1 MRSMLFVPGDRSER
15 FAKAIAAGADAL
27 ILDLEDAVAPQRRE
41 YARGCIREFLVSG
54 ERHGQCWVRVNP
66 VDSGAAL
73 ADLAAVMPGRPA
85 GIVLPKTRSVADVQ
99 RADHWIEACEVV
111 NGCQPGSTAL
121 MPLVTET
128 AASVLRMA
136 EYLGLPARVNALTWG
151 AEDLA
156 ADLGALGN
164 RDADGDFESPYVLAR
179 TLCLY
184 AAAGAGVLPIDTVDT
199 EIRDTAAVARR
210 ARESR
215 RQGFVGKL
223 AIHPA
228 QIAAIHAAFT
238 PSSDEVSWAERVL
251 AAFAAQP
258 GAGALS
264 LDGRMLDRPHLRQAE
279 RILAARRAAGT

>member
-1 MRSMLFVPGDRSER
+1 MRSMLFVPGDRPER
-15 FAKAIAAGADAL
+15 FAKAMAAGADAL

-99 RADHWIEACEVV
+99 RANHWIEACEVV
-111 NGCQPGSTAL
+111 NGRQPGSTAL

-136 EYLGLPARVNALTWG
+136 EYLDLPERVNALTWG

-238 PSSDEVSWAERVL
+238 PSNDEVSWAERVL